1 MEEGSS
7 LPSPNDAQSVRA
19 MAAWCADWPVT
30 AVALAEGIAA
40 EAPVVVLGGGRVVAC
55 SPAARAAGV
64 ARGMRQRDAQA
75 RCPEL
80 VVARE
85 DPVRDVR
92 AFEPVL
98 SAIEQIGVGVTV
110 LRPGLAALP
119 ARGPAGYWGGEAA
132 AAERI
137 VDAIAGACGLESQV
151 GVADGLFTAVIA
163 AREGAIVE
171 PGGSA
176 EFLADRPVQLLGW
189 PELVSL
195 LQRLGLHTLGAF
207 AQLPASDVL
216 ARFGDAG
223 RVAHRHARGLD
234 TRPLGARTPPVDLD
248 VVADFADE
256 PLDRADRAVWAT
268 LPMAEQLHQRL
279 AARGLAA
286 TRLRIEARLAD
297 GRVVARTWRHDGV
310 LTAAQIAERTRWQL
324 DAWLTMTALG
334 DPDTAPPG
342 AGPTA
347 SGQHR
352 AVLGGS
358 AGPGTP
364 VGEGGAIVGLRLG
377 PDGIVPW
384 SGLQG
389 ALWGDTG
396 EADARAQRAI
406 ARVQAAL
413 GPDAVQAAVRSGGR
427 GPGERVTLVPW
438 GDERVP
444 ARDPERPWPGQLPS
458 PSPAVVY
465 PEPLPAVLT
474 GQDGALVGV
483 TGRYELTT
491 VPTHLAIGDQPAI
504 EVAAWAGP
512 WPDEQRWW
520 DLDHAHRRARL
531 QIQLAGGRAV
541 LAMIE
546 HGLWLVEGEY
556 D

>member
-1 MEEGSS
+1 
-7 LPSPNDAQSVRA
+7 LHPSGESAVRTLV
-19 MAAWCADWPVT
+19 AWCADWPVT
-30 AVALAEGIAA
+30 AASLVEAIPA

-98 SAIEQIGVGVTV
+98 AAIEAVGAGVTV

-132 AAERI
+132 AAEKV
-137 VDAIAGACGLESQV
+137 VDAIADGCGVESQV
-151 GVADGLFTAVIA
+151 GIADGLFAAAVA

-176 EFLADRPVQLLGW
+176 AYLADRPVQLLGW

-195 LQRLGLHTLGAF
+195 LRRLGLHTLGAF
-207 AQLPASDVL
+207 AALPAADVYS
-216 ARFGDAG
+216 RFGDPG
-223 RVAHRHARGLD
+223 RVAHRHARGMD

-248 VVADFADE
+248 VVGDFEDE

-268 LPMAEQLHQRL
+268 MPLAEQLHQRL

-286 TRLRIEARLAD
+286 TRLLIEARLAD

-310 LTAAQIAERTRWQL
+310 LSAAQIAERTRWQL
-324 DAWLTMTALG
+324 DAWLTRAALG
-334 DPDTAPPG
+334 DPE
-342 AGPTA
+342 TA
-347 SGQHR
+347 SPSAGLVTGGR
-352 AVLGGS
+352 RGAVVGGS
-358 AGPGTP
+358 GGPGTP
-364 VGEGGAIVGLRLG
+364 AGEAGAIVSLRLG

-384 SGLQG
+384 SGLQAG
-389 ALWGDTG
+389 LWGDTG
-396 EADARAQRAI
+396 EADARAHRAI

-413 GPDAVQAAVRSGGR
+413 GPDAVQAVVRSGGR
-427 GPGERVTLVPW
+427 GPGERVTLVAW

-444 ARDPERPWPGQLPS
+444 ARDPERPWPGHLPA
-458 PSPAVVY
+458 PSPAVVH
-465 PEPLPAVLT
+465 PDPLPAVLA
-474 GQDGALVGV
+474 GRDGVLVGV
-483 TGRYELTT
+483 TGRFELTT
-491 VPTHLAIGDQPAI
+491 QPTHLVIGDEPVI
-504 EVAAWAGP
+504 EVVAWAGP

-520 DLDHAHRRARL
+520 DVNHARRRARL
-531 QIQLAGGRAV
+531 QIQLADGRALLV
-541 LAMIE
+541 LVE
-546 HGLWLVEGEY
+546 HGLWVVEAEY

>member
-1 MEEGSS
+1 VVHPANNSYT
-7 LPSPNDAQSVRA
+7 VRTVVI
-19 MAAWCADWPVT
+19 WCADWSVT
-30 AVALAEGIAA
+30 AAALAEGIPPGT
-40 EAPVVVLGGGRVVAC
+40 PVMVVGGGRVVAC

-64 ARGMRQRDAQA
+64 TRGLRQRDAQA

-80 VVARE
+80 VVVGE
-85 DPVRDVR
+85 DPVRDMR
-92 AFEPVL
+92 YFEPVL
-98 SAIEQIGVGVTV
+98 SSIEAIGAGVSV

-119 ARGPAGYWGGEAA
+119 ARGPAGYWDGEEV
-132 AAERI
+132 AAEKL
-137 VDAIAGACGLESQV
+137 VDAVAQACGLEAQV
-151 GVADGLFTAVIA
+151 GVADGLFAAAVA

-176 EFLADRPVQLLGW
+176 AWLAGRPVQLLGW

-195 LQRLGLHTLGAF
+195 LRRLGLHTLGAF
-207 AQLPASDVL
+207 AALPVSEVF
-216 ARFGDAG
+216 ARFGNEG
-223 RVAHRHARGLD
+223 VVAHRHARGLD
-234 TRPLGARTPPVDLD
+234 TRPLAARTPPVDLD
-248 VVADFADE
+248 VCADFADA

-268 LPMAEQLHQRL
+268 QPLAEQLHERL

-286 TRLRIEARLAD
+286 TRLVIEARLAD

-324 DAWLTMTALG
+324 DAWLTGAALD
-334 DPDTAPPG
+334 DPDTAPYGAGPG
-342 AGPTA
+342 AG
-347 SGQHR
+347 GQR
-352 AVLGGS
+352 GAVVGGS
-358 AGPGTP
+358 GGSGAP
-364 VGEGGAIVGLRLG
+364 VGEGGAIVSLRLG

-384 SGLQG
+384 SGLQTG
-389 ALWGDTG
+389 LWGDTG
-396 EADARAQRAI
+396 EADARAHRAI

-427 GPGERVTLVPW
+427 GPGERVTLVAW

-444 ARDPERPWPGQLPS
+444 ARDPHRPWPGQLPT

-474 GQDGALVGV
+474 GRDGALVGV

-491 VPTHLAIGDQPAI
+491 EPAHLAIGDQPAI
-504 EVAAWAGP
+504 EVVGWAGP

-520 DLDHAHRRARL
+520 DLATAHRRARL
-531 QIQLAGGRAV
+531 QIQLADGRAV
-541 LAMIE
+541 LLMIE
-546 HGLWLVEGEY
+546 HGLWQLEADY